1 MRHLEHG
8 KSSRPSFE
16 WPRLVQ
22 AAPEIM
28 TGMTESAN
36 AIDMGSGRIVRPAT
50 IADIPQLRASIVE
63 AVDDSPFYNAHFKAH
78 EKARLNER
86 FLLSLMAAD
95 PWYVTLMV
103 YRGEIAGFV
112 ILTPE
117 LGVLWAAWIYV
128 APRFRRT
135 AIALYAIKSLIGHFD
150 NGCFHKVLSLVAP
163 ANERYVAV
171 LKRLGYIEIALLR
184 EHMFGE
190 DYLLLEVPFNKTS
203 SGYAPPVN
211 FGRMNLLKFRLK
223 SMLGRRQTYPR

>member
-1 MRHLEHG
+1 MRHLEHDN
-8 KSSRPSFE
+8 PSHQTFE
-16 WPRLVQ
+16 LQRLVRIV
-22 AAPEIM
+22 PEIISSM
-28 TGMTESAN
+28 TSSAN

-50 IADIPQLRASIVE
+50 IADIAQLRVSIVE
-63 AVDDSPFYNAHFKAH
+63 AVDESPFYNAHFKAH

-128 APRFRRT
+128 TPRFRRT
-135 AIALYAIKSLIGHFD
+135 AIALYAIKSLIRHFD

-190 DYLLLEVPFNKTS
+190 DYLLLEVPFNKTAPD
-203 SGYAPPVN
+203 YAPPVN
-211 FGRMNLLKFRLK
+211 FGRTNPLKFRLK
-223 SMLGRRQTYPR
+223 SMFGRR